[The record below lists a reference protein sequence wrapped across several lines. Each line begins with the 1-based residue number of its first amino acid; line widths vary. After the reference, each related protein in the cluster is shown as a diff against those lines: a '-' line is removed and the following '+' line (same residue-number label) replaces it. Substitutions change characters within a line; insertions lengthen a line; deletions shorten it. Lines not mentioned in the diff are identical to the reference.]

1 MTAALEAPLA
11 VPDGYRAVGPE
22 LVVPE
27 GLWLPEDPGPEFGCQ
42 LPRVGWVPAGDGSD
56 DAAVEV
62 LELAE
67 HAGREIDPWAE
78 FVLRAGL
85 QESRPGQWLTRHNMV
100 AVSRQNGKDWQV
112 IDALAL
118 AGLFLWELQKVMVTA
133 HVFDTAKEAFDRL
146 RDLIENCPDLD
157 RKVNNYRTS
166 NGAVQIELT
175 RAAGGGRCEFR
186 ARSASDTG
194 RGKTG
199 QLNLLNEGQDLR
211 QGHLRAILP
220 TMVAQGGRAQAWML
234 GSAPKLDAPGSTG
247 DAWRAQYARRHKR
260 EPRFMLAAWSRAPWR
275 PVGDREGWREANP
288 GLGFR
293 ELTFESLGDELAG
306 LGTDGFRV
314 EHLGDWPP
322 EQAGGGGVFDGE
334 AWVRCG
340 GRVQHGS
347 PLVFGVGVTEDAA
360 GVMSAVCAASRG
372 ADGKIHLDFV
382 DRRPGREWLP
392 GRRQELGEHGE
403 SMWVTGG
410 KAVEAVL
417 PELGVTRHVPVGR
430 LAAVAGRLVEQ
441 VSSGQL
447 VHTRQ
452 VELTEAQAAAERTSG
467 GEWVG
472 GGSAVLQAMG
482 LAVWGAAHLSVSQQT
497 WLG

>member
-1 MTAALEAPLA
+1 M
-11 VPDGYRAVGPE
+11 
-22 LVVPE
+22 
-27 GLWLPEDPGPEFGCQ
+27 PEDLGPEFGVQ
-42 LPRVGWVPAGDGSD
+42 VPRVGWVPAGDGSD

-67 HAGREIDPWAE
+67 MAGREIDPWAE

-85 QESRPGQWLTRHNMV
+85 QEARPGEWQTRHNMV
-100 AVSRQNGKDWQV
+100 AVSRQNGKDWQ
-112 IDALAL
+112 IQDALAL
-118 AGLFLWELQKVMVTA
+118 AGLFLWGLQKTMVTA
-133 HVFDTAKEAFDRL
+133 HVFDTAKEGFERL
-146 RDLIENCPDLD
+146 RDLIMECPDLD

-166 NGAVQIELT
+166 NGEVQIELT
-175 RAAGGGRCEFR
+175 RKEGGGKCEFR
-186 ARSASDTG
+186 ARSAKDTG

-199 QLNLLNEGQDLR
+199 QLNILNEGQDLLQR
-211 QGHLRAILP
+211 HLRAILP
-220 TMVAQGGRAQAWML
+220 TMVAMGGRAQAWKL
-234 GSAPKLDAPGSTG
+234 GSAPKLDAPGETG
-247 DAWRAQYARRHKR
+247 AAWKAQYARRHKR
-260 EPRFMLAAWSRAPWR
+260 EGRFMLAAWSRAPHR
-275 PVGDREGWREANP
+275 SVEDHQGWREANP

-293 ELTFESLGDELAG
+293 ELTFESLEDELAG
-306 LGTDGFRV
+306 LGPEGFRV

-322 EQAGGGGVFDGE
+322 EQSGGGGAIDGV

-340 GRVQHGS
+340 GRVEHGR
-347 PLVFGVGVTEDAA
+347 PVVFGVGVTEDAG

-392 GRRQELGEHGE
+392 GRRQELGKHGE

-417 PELGVTRHVPVGR
+417 PELGRTRHVPVGR

-441 VSSGQL
+441 VGSGQL

-482 LAVWGAAHLSVSQQT
+482 LAVWGAAHLQAGAQT
-497 WLG
+497 FLG